1 MRLESACIAVRGR
14 NIQVKPQKG
23 VAVRQFFIYGLPV
36 LLVAAVGCSK
46 SESSSTGAS
55 GGPGKSR
62 AQVAQVNDQS
72 TPEHTVFEF
81 LEAIRTGNDKHAAE
95 MLTPMARDEAAK
107 QDLVIAPPG
116 SPTAKFTV
124 GMVEYVT
131 PEKDG
136 AHVSSEWTD
145 CDAQQQS
152 KTDKFI
158 WVLRKEPIGWRI
170 AGLITKVIPDQPPL
184 VLDFEDA
191 ADMIRKLK
199 MLHGETP
206 EEPAN
211 ATPMEPAQP
220 QAMRPAP
227 VQSPLR

>member
-1 MRLESACIAVRGR
+1 M
-14 NIQVKPQKG
+14 
-23 VAVRQFFIYGLPV
+23 RQFFFYWLPV
-36 LLVAAVGCSK
+36 LIVAAVGCSK
-46 SESSSTGAS
+46 SDSTSTGAS
-55 GGPGKSR
+55 GGSGKSR
-62 AQVAQVNDQS
+62 PQVAQVNDQS

-81 LEAIRTGNDKHAAE
+81 LESIRTGNDKHAAD

-107 QDLVIAPPG
+107 QDLVIAPTG

-124 GMVEYVT
+124 GMVEYVS

-136 AHVSSEWTD
+136 AHVTSEWTD
-145 CDAQQQS
+145 RDAQQQS
-152 KTDKFI
+152 RTDRFI

-191 ADMIRKLK
+191 TDMIRKLK
-199 MLHGETP
+199 MLRGEMP

-211 ATPMEPAQP
+211 TTPVEPAQP

-227 VQSPLR
+227 IQSPLR